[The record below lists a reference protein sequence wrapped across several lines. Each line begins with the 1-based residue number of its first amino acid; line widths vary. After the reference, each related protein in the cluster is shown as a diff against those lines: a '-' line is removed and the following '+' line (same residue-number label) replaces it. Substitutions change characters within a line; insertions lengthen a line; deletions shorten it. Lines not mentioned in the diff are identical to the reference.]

1 MTQETSPAPEV
12 HSSLTQAQAERFAV
26 LNESAI
32 HIHTATRAVLE
43 QGFDAEGKNKFATAL
58 ALAYVVVASNLL
70 YANGDIDVDAMMPLV
85 QQSHAALQGVL
96 KHQPQPEAKP
106 ATTEEKGAE

>member
-1 MTQETSPAPEV
+1 MTQETNPQVSNG
-12 HSSLTQAQAERFAV
+12 LTDAQNERFAV
-26 LNESAI
+26 LNEAAI

-58 ALAYVVVASNLL
+58 ALAYIVVSSNLL

-85 QQSHAALQGVL
+85 QQSHEALAGVL
-96 KHQPQPEAKP
+96 KHQPTVEAKAP
-106 ATTEEKGAE
+106 TATEEKGAE